1 MLNAKISLE
10 TAWVGWIF
18 DDDKKSQP
26 CAISRDHSGEAAQGC
41 DIFYVVTDLPAKTVV
56 E

>member
-26 CAISRDHSGEAAQGC
+26 CATSRDHSVKGAQDC
-41 DIFYVVTDLPAKTVV
+41 DLFCVTTDLPTKTVV